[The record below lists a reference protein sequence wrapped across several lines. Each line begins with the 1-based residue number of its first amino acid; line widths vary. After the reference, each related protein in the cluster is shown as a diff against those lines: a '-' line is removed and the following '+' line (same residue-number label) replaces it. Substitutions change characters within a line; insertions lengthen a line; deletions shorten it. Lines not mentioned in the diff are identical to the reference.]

1 VMVSEANN
9 EWLIRL
15 TSISSDGNGM
25 NEKML

>member
-1 VMVSEANN
+1 MMVSEATN

-15 TSISSDGNGM
+15 TSITSDGNGM